1 MARAFEFLGIIPVP
15 YFKASMA
22 KEEDIGRSSIFFPL
36 VGFIYGL
43 ILVISSLI
51 IAPFVSK
58 EVCGILLCLILL
70 ILSRGL
76 HIDGLSDTFDAL
88 GCSKSIE
95 RKLEIMKDST
105 VGPFGVTSIN
115 FILLLKIFLVSSLV
129 GQGGLFYI
137 SILLFPVLGR
147 WAIVIALYFGN
158 PARDEGLGKLFFTYT
173 KKIEIKNVNFLN
185 NRVIQLSKVKVITH
199 IHKHQESASEAS
211 VIYKNSPLLFN
222 RIIAIASSTGGPL
235 ALSAI
240 VKHLP
245 PDFTTPI
252 VIAQHITNGYIDPL
266 IKYLH
271 DYTKMKIKEGTDG
284 DSISPNTIY
293 ISPSNK
299 HMEITSFG
307 KIKLIEIIE
316 SDIYH
321 PSCDK
326 LLTSTAR
333 AFGKIVIGVILTGMG
348 QDGVQG
354 MKDIKEAGGIT
365 IAQSLQSTLKEYTP
379 QYLADHS
386 LR

>member
-105 VGPFGVTSIN
+105 VGPFGVTSII

-173 KKIEIKNVNFLN
+173 KKIEMFWSVFITVNILGLAVLLDYGVNYFSS
-185 NRVIQLSKVKVITH
+185 SKYQGLKM
-199 IHKHQESASEAS
+199 
-211 VIYKNSPLLFN
+211 F
-222 RIIAIASSTGGPL
+222 
-235 ALSAI
+235 I
-240 VKHLP
+240 VL
-245 PDFTTPI
+245 PI
-252 VIAQHITNGYIDPL
+252 VLMSCIFWVRVF
-266 IKYLH
+266 K
-271 DYTKMKIKEGTDG
+271 K
-284 DSISPNTIY
+284 
-293 ISPSNK
+293 
-299 HMEITSFG
+299 SFG
-307 KIKLIEIIE
+307 GLTGDNLGAICEMTE
-316 SDIYH
+316 VTS
-321 PSCDK
+321 
-326 LLTSTAR
+326 LLV
-333 AFGKIVIGVILTGMG
+333 FIVIGGAVN
-348 QDGVQG
+348 
-354 MKDIKEAGGIT
+354 
-365 IAQSLQSTLKEYTP
+365 
-379 QYLADHS
+379 
-386 LR
+386 

>member
-1 MARAFEFLGIIPVP
+1 MNIQTINVLIASNDVSMINKITDILSNRKYIKIIATAYDSYQALKLTVELKPNIVLMDISVSNN
-15 YFKASMA
+15 FGFDAI
-22 KEEDIGRSSIFFPL
+22 KEIMSTHAAP
-36 VGFIYGL
+36 
-43 ILVISSLI
+43 ILVWGESLDKKTI
-51 IAPFVSK
+51 EDMLSK
-58 EVCGILLCLILL
+58 GALEVIKT
-70 ILSRGL
+70 SE
-76 HIDGLSDTFDAL
+76 ID
-88 GCSKSIE
+88 
-95 RKLEIMKDST
+95 
-105 VGPFGVTSIN
+105 
-115 FILLLKIFLVSSLV
+115 
-129 GQGGLFYI
+129 
-137 SILLFPVLGR
+137 
-147 WAIVIALYFGN
+147 
-158 PARDEGLGKLFFTYT
+158 
-173 KKIEIKNVNFLN
+173 IKNVNFLN

-365 IAQSLQSTLKEYTP
+365 IAQDEESSIIFGMANIAIKKGCIDKILPLDIIGNEIINLISKG
-379 QYLADHS
+379 
-386 LR
+386 